1 MAQQLVE
8 LTATARPRV
17 GKGAARQARREGKV
31 PAVIYGDNKT
41 PEPIALDYNELWK
54 QVLKG
59 HFTSTVMEIDVG
71 GTKHRVI
78 PRDLQVDPVKDLP
91 VHVDFLRIGK
101 DGVIRVAVP
110 VKFVNEGLSPGLK
123 RGGVLNIVRHEI
135 EVYCPYDR
143 IPAAFEINLEGLQ
156 IGRSIHVSFLELPEG
171 VRPAISDRDFTIAT
185 IAGAA
190 KHEEEPAAGAEA
202 APAPLR
208 RGGSGRRGQGRSRS
222 RRGQGC
228 RSGCRQGGGAGR
240 QARRQEVRPE
250 SRRAGLSRAGQALAD
265 CAMKLFVGLGNPGGA
280 YARHRHNVGFMAVDR
295 IAAQHR
301 FSPWRKRFRG
311 ETADGEI
318 AGHRV
323 LLLKPQTYMNES
335 AARRAMPSAS

>member
-1 MAQQLVE
+1 MGLFSLEIASMAQQLVE

-143 IPAAFEINLEGLQ
+143 IPAAFEINLEGMQ

-202 APAPLR
+202 APGAAPAAAAPAA
-208 RGGSGRRGQGRSRS
+208 GGKAAAAPAAAKAAAPA
-222 RRGQGC
+222 
-228 RSGCRQGGGAGR
+228 AGK
-240 QARRQEVRPE
+240 AAAPAAKP
-250 SRRAGLSRAGQALAD
+250 AG
-265 CAMKLFVGLGNPGGA
+265 K
-280 YARHRHNVGFMAVDR
+280 
-295 IAAQHR
+295 
-301 FSPWRKRFRG
+301 K
-311 ETADGEI
+311 
-318 AGHRV
+318 
-323 LLLKPQTYMNES
+323 
-335 AARRAMPSAS
+335 